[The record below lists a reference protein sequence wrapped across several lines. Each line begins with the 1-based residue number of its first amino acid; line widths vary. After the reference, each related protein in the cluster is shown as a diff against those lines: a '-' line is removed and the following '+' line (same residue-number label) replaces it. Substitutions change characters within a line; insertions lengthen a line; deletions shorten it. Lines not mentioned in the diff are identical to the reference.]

1 MCKEIVDTLAEK
13 LLAIGPI
20 MSKKIVRLDMNCN
33 ETIPI
38 NQLMVLGA
46 LHEHGSLSISEI
58 CKRLFISKPQMTII
72 VDKLEKSELV
82 CRIYNNKDRR
92 TININ
97 LTEKGNEYCKNLLET
112 FKENLRHK
120 LITLSEED
128 LTTLLNSVEITESIL
143 KRLE

>member
-1 MCKEIVDTLAEK
+1 MYKKTVDTLAEK

-20 MSKKIVRLDMNCN
+20 INKKIIRFDIQSN
-33 ETIPI
+33 ETISI
-38 NQLMVLGA
+38 NQLMVLGT
-46 LHEHGSLSISEI
+46 LHEYGSLCVSEI
-58 CKRLFISKPQMTII
+58 CKKLFISKPQMTII
-72 VDKLEKSELV
+72 VDKLVKIDLV
-82 CRIYNNKDRR
+82 YRIYNNEDRR

-120 LITLSEED
+120 LITLSDED
-128 LTTLLNSVEITESIL
+128 LTTLLNSVEITECIL

>member
-1 MCKEIVDTLAEK
+1 MCKETVDTLAEK

-20 MSKKIVRLDMNCN
+20 MTKKIIRFDINSN
-33 ETIPI
+33 ETIPM
-38 NQLMVLGA
+38 NQLMVLGT
-46 LHEHGSLSISEI
+46 LHQYGSLSISEI
-58 CKRLFISKPQMTII
+58 CKKLFISKPQMTII
-72 VDKLEKSELV
+72 VDKLAKSELV

-97 LTEKGNEYCKNLLET
+97 LTKKGNEYCENLLET

-120 LITLSEED
+120 LITLSKED
-128 LTTLLNSVEITESIL
+128 LTTLLNSIEITESIL

>member
-1 MCKEIVDTLAEK
+1 MGIETVDILAEK

-20 MSKKIVRLDMNCN
+20 MAKKIIRVEMNSN

-38 NQLMVLGA
+38 NQLMVLGT
-46 LHEHGSLSISEI
+46 LHEYGSLSISEI
-58 CKRLFISKPQMTII
+58 CKKLVISKPQMTII
-72 VDKLEKSELV
+72 VDKLAKSELV

-97 LTEKGNEYCKNLLET
+97 LTEKGNEYCKNLLEA
-112 FKENLRHK
+112 FKKDLRHK
-120 LITLSEED
+120 LITLSKQD
-128 LTTLLNSVEITESIL
+128 LTTLLNSVQITESIL